1 MPFLAF
7 FYIGIGF
14 GIGFGAP
21 DATCCGGES
30 GGLGCFDDDRVV
42 SRCNPSTE
50 RDRDP
55 IAERPLGP
63 PQIC

>member
-1 MPFLAF
+1 MPFRAF
-7 FYIGIGF
+7 FYV

-55 IAERPLGP
+55 IAERDART
-63 PQIC
+63 QHR